1 MLSVLILVAD
11 VTLSLPLFSK
21 AFNLAALRDGAA
33 TSTWTAFGLSV
44 GSWILGPVGAII
56 LSSFATATLFAIL
69 VSFRKTASEE
79 IYFLAFWALSCS
91 FESGRIVVERLVEGG
106 FPPAWMAL
114 TTRVVLA
121 ARFSGYGAFFLAGLR
136 SAGFRNERPGRA
148 VLAAI
153 GLGIAAA
160 SALPIDSG
168 AFEPTYLVRAA
179 YQTER
184 LFLVAALALITAANL
199 LVAVETTGEKVFRSV
214 AIGALALLAGQAL
227 LILGW
232 RPEILLAG
240 ILLLAFGARLFVSQL
255 HSHYLWQ

>member
-1 MLSVLILVAD
+1 MAD
-11 VTLSLPLFSK
+11 IALSLPLFSS
-21 AFNLAALRDGAA
+21 AFDLGALHEAAAP
-33 TSTWTAFGLSV
+33 STWRAFGLSI
-44 GSWILGPVGAII
+44 GSWILGPIGAIL
-56 LSSFATATLFAIL
+56 LSAFATATLFAIL

-91 FESGRIVVERLVEGG
+91 FESGRILVERLAAGG

-153 GLGIAAA
+153 GIGIAAA
-160 SALPIDSG
+160 SALPVDSG
-168 AFEPTYLVRAA
+168 TFDATYLVRAA
-179 YQTER
+179 YQPER
-184 LFLVAALALITAANL
+184 LILLAALALVTAVNL
-199 LVAVETTGEKVFRSV
+199 LVAVETTGEKVFRTV
-214 AIGALALLAGQAL
+214 AVGALALLAGQAL

-232 RPEILLAG
+232 QPEILLAG
-240 ILLLAFGARLFVSQL
+240 ILLLGFGARLFVSQL
-255 HSHYLWQ
+255 HAHYLWQ